1 MRPTEEQLREI
12 YRQGPDA
19 VVALFNELFDRA
31 DAQDARIVALES
43 NVGATSKNS
52 STPPSQ
58 DPFRNTAR
66 KKRRRRRRSDHHR
79 SGGRELR
86 PSSEVDVV
94 VDLRPARCACCGLP
108 LHPAS
113 QHVGTPSRYQQT
125 EIPEPTSVL
134 TERRRHALRC
144 GGCGGVTKAPVP
156 GDALERFGPRLQAA
170 IATLSADKRQTVRQL
185 QQLLLDFYGVTI
197 STGQI
202 GAVAQRIGGLC
213 EPAAEA
219 LHAEILREDAIFG
232 DETSWRLKDARGAWR
247 RAWLW
252 GVFSRDAAY
261 YEIQPSRSGLVA
273 ETLIPV
279 AYRGIVHTDNY
290 GGYNHIAD
298 ERHQLC
304 WAHFARHFQRHADA
318 RDGPAR
324 EFGVQGLRI
333 CERVFKLSKQSTARQ
348 RKRLVADL
356 DALVEVG
363 VADDETRTMATTLK
377 SRHGCLWHCLYLDNV
392 DATNNHAERMIRPAV
407 IKRKLSIGSGSAAG
421 ARATAALLSVVT
433 TARLRGQ
440 SPYAFIESTV
450 RAAKTG
456 QLAPQMA

>member
-1 MRPTEEQLREI
+1 MQQLTEEYIREV
-12 YRQGPDA
+12 YRQGEDA
-19 VVALFNELFDRA
+19 TVALVLSIVGRVEALE
-31 DAQDARIVALES
+31 DARS
-43 NVGATSKNS
+43 ATSENS
-52 STPPSQ
+52 SKPPSQ
-58 DPFRNTAR
+58 DPFRNTAK
-66 KKRRRRRRSDHHR
+66 KKRRRRKRADRHH

-86 PSSEVDVV
+86 PSSEVDVI
-94 VDLRPARCACCGLP
+94 VDLRPERCKCCGLP

-113 QHVGTPSRYQQT
+113 QHVGAPSRYQQV
-125 EIPEPTSVL
+125 EIPAPTSEL

-144 GGCGGVTKAPVP
+144 GGCVAVTKAPVP
-156 GDALERFGPRLQAA
+156 ADALERFGPRLQAA

-261 YEIQPSRSGLVA
+261 YEIRPSRSGLVA
-273 ETLIPV
+273 EALIPV
-279 AYRGIVHTDNY
+279 GYEGIVHTDNY

-298 ERHQLC
+298 DRHQLC
-304 WAHFARHFQRHADA
+304 WAHFARHFERHAEA

-324 EFGVQGLRI
+324 EFGVRGLRI
-333 CERVFKLSKQSTARQ
+333 CERVFTLSKQSTARQ
-348 RKRLVADL
+348 RTRLIADL
-356 DALVEVG
+356 GALVEVG
-363 VADDETRTMATTLK
+363 LADESTRTMATTLQRRRG
-377 SRHGCLWHCLYLDNV
+377 SLWHCLYRDDV

-421 ARATAALLSVVT
+421 AQATAALLSVVT
-433 TARLRGQ
+433 TARLRGR

-450 RAAKTG
+450 RAAKAG

>member
-1 MRPTEEQLREI
+1 MRSTEEELGEI
-12 YRQGPDA
+12 YDRGKPECVA
-19 VVALFNELFDRA
+19 WMLSVVERIEALE
-31 DAQDARIVALES
+31 DARS
-43 NVGATSKNS
+43 ATSTNS

-66 KKRRRRRRSDHHR
+66 KKRRRRKRADHHH

-86 PSSEVDVV
+86 PSSEVDVII
-94 VDLRPARCACCGLP
+94 DLRPERCACCGLP

-113 QHVGTPSRYQQT
+113 QHVGAPSRYQQV
-125 EIPEPTSVL
+125 EIPAPTSVL

-156 GDALERFGPRLQAA
+156 ADALERFGPRLQAA

-185 QQLLLDFYGVTI
+185 QQLLLDFYNIKI

-202 GAVAQRIGGLC
+202 GAIAQRAGEACIS
-213 EPAAEA
+213 AAEA
-219 LHAEILREDAIFG
+219 LHAEILREDAIYG

-252 GVFSRDAAY
+252 GVFSRDAVY
-261 YEIQPSRSGLVA
+261 YEIRPSRSGVVA
-273 ETLIPV
+273 EALIPV
-279 AYRGIVHTDNY
+279 GYNGVVHTDNY

-298 ERHQLC
+298 DRRQLC
-304 WAHFARHFQRHADA
+304 WAHFARHFQRHAEA
-318 RDGPAR
+318 RDGPAAALER
-324 EFGVQGLRI
+324 EFGRRGLRI
-333 CERVFKLSKQSTARQ
+333 CERVFALSEQSTARQ
-348 RKRLVADL
+348 RTRLIADL

-363 VADDETRTMATTLK
+363 LADDATRTMATTLK
-377 SRHGCLWHCLYLDNV
+377 SRRGSLWHCLYRDDV

-450 RAAKTG
+450 RAGKAG